1 MKSTSWIPTL
11 SSRTRTLATTL
22 VVALSLHAMVP
33 SGLAGPISST
43 GIVAASGRT
52 VDLATIQSALEHKV
66 VQQRLQDLGFT
77 PTEIQQRLK
86 QASNSEL
93 HQLAVESEKVMAG
106 GDGGFIVTV
115 LIIVLLVL
123 LIMRI
128 AAVESQPVTDV
139 LPA

>member
-1 MKSTSWIPTL
+1 MKSASSIITL
-11 SSRTRTLATTL
+11 PAWTRTLATTL
-22 VVALSLHAMVP
+22 VLALSLHAMVP

-52 VDLATIQSALEHKV
+52 TDLATIQSALEHKV

-77 PTEIQQRLK
+77 PAEIQQRLS
-86 QASNSEL
+86 QASNADL

-106 GDGGFIVTV
+106 GDIIVTV
-115 LIIVLLVL
+115 LLVVLLVL
-123 LIMRI
+123 LILRI
-128 AAVESQPVTDV
+128 TAVESQPATDV